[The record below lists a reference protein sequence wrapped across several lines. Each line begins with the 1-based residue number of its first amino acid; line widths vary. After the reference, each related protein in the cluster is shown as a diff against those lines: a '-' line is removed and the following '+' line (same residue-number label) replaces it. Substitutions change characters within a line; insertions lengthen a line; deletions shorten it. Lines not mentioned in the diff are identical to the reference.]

1 MKSKKIGN
9 DVWTTENLAIGEGE
23 KGVYRNPDATP
34 EEGLLYTWDAAMR
47 LCPEG
52 WHLPSNE
59 EWDDWEW
66 NASLKQRSSF
76 ASVLAGYRNTDGT
89 FGYRASYAGFWSS
102 SESGTN
108 AWYRYLFSTEAR
120 VHRTTNDKAY
130 GFSVILRKV
139 DGKYRNNS
147 SAII

>member
-1 MKSKKIGN
+1 MVNDMGDEKIGAYT
-9 DVWTTENLAIGEGE
+9 WTTENLAIGEGE

-66 NASLKQRSSF
+66 NASPKQRSSF
-76 ASVLAGYRNTDGT
+76 AGVLAGYRNTDGT
-89 FGYRASYAGFWSS
+89 FYGRGTYATFWTASEA
-102 SESGTN
+102 GTN
-108 AWYRYLFSTEAR
+108 AWYRALLSGYATVGRGAYG
-120 VHRTTNDKAY
+120 KAV
-130 GFSVILRKV
+130 GFSVRCVKDI
-139 DGKYRNNS
+139 
-147 SAII
+147 